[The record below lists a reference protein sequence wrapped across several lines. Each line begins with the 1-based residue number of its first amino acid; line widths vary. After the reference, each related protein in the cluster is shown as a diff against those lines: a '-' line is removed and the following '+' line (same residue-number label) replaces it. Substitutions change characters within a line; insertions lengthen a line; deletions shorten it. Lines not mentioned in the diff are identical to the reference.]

1 MRRIVPI
8 AIAAVAVLAC
18 EPGSG
23 GFIPT
28 DGGYVRFANFLVDA
42 PNANFERDGFT
53 VAPAVPFREVSPRNV
68 QLPDS
73 AIFTVRRTSDAFLV
87 ATDTFPFTVDRRYT
101 IFALGE
107 VTDGILRRAQDD
119 TVPAAAGQI
128 KVRFVHGVGTEPLT
142 ADFWITDTATV
153 LAGETPNYS
162 GLAYGTVSTYVVAD
176 TQLRRFRVT
185 QNGLTTPYFDTTF
198 ATPFPSGHVLTFV
211 MTNSAG
217 GGATVRLTTLTDT
230 MP

>member
-1 MRRIVPI
+1 MRRLVPI
-8 AIAAVAVLAC
+8 AFAAIAVLAC

-28 DGGYVRFANFLVDA
+28 EGGHVRFANFVVDA
-42 PNANFERDGFT
+42 PTANFERDGFT
-53 VAPAVPFREVSPRNV
+53 VAGAVPFRGASARSL

-73 AIFTVRRTSDAFLV
+73 AIYTTRRASDALLM
-87 ATDTFPFTVDRRYT
+87 ATDTFALVVDRRYT

-107 VTDGILRRAQDD
+107 ATDAVIRIAQDD
-119 TVPAAAGQI
+119 TTPAAAGTFE
-128 KVRFVHGVGTEPLT
+128 VRFVHGVGTQLLT
-142 ADFWITDTATV
+142 ADYYVTDTGTA

-162 GLAYGTVSTYVVAD
+162 GLAYGGASLYVPID
-176 TQLRRFRVT
+176 THFRRFRVT
-185 QNGLTTPYFDTTF
+185 TNGSTTPYFDTTF
-198 ATPFPSGHVLTFV
+198 ATAFPSGHVLTFV